1 MAHDFLWLYHGSY
14 DDAVRLHET
23 ELWEKSFR
31 ENVACA
37 RAIEKALRG
46 EYAKTGPLPPDCAAK
61 VLEEYGFKRV
71 NYVLA
76 STVLDMKDLPLVS
89 GMLGEK
95 ALAWAKDSGT
105 VPDAVYGHFCCVE
118 APDNLLTAF
127 LRQTQEAYMALG
139 LFDRGHCSAG
149 MYEENVEGRVLVM
162 DPSTLKENCWTQEDQ
177 LWLAEG
183 GFGCDPKSSGRA
195 IYAVCLSDGEKT
207 RWNREDF
214 LGVLDEQYLP
224 EWAAQALEAMQEPE
238 QKPVESQGPGE
249 MTMC

>member
-14 DDAVRLHET
+14 DDAFRLHET

-76 STVLDMKDLPLVS
+76 STILDMKDLPLVS
-89 GMLGEK
+89 GMLGEES
-95 ALAWAKDSGT
+95 LAWARNSGT

-127 LRQTQEAYMALG
+127 LRQTQEAYMVLG

-214 LGVLDEQYLP
+214 VGVLDEQYLP
-224 EWAAQALEAMQEPE
+224 EWAKQALEAIQEPE
-238 QKPVESQGPGE
+238 QKPVETHGPGE

>member
-1 MAHDFLWLYHGSY
+1 MAGDFLWLYRGSY

-71 NYVLA
+71 NFVLA

-89 GMLGEK
+89 GMLGEET
-95 ALAWAKDSGT
+95 LAWAKRSGIK
-105 VPDAVYGHFCCVE
+105 PDVAYGHFCCVE
-118 APDNLLTAF
+118 TSENLLRAF
-127 LRQTQEAYMALG
+127 LRQAQEAYMALG
-139 LFDRGHCSAG
+139 LFDRSHCSAG
-149 MYEENVEGRVLVM
+149 MYDENVEGKVLVM
-162 DPSTLKENCWTQEDQ
+162 DTSTLKESCWTQEDQ
-177 LWLAEG
+177 LWLAQG

-195 IYAVCLSDGEKT
+195 IYAICLSDGEKT

-214 LGVLDEQYLP
+214 VGVLDEQYLP
-224 EWAAQALEAMQEPE
+224 EWAKQKLEELRAQEPKSAESPE
-238 QKPVESQGPGE
+238 QGGMK
-249 MTMC
+249 MC

>member
-1 MAHDFLWLYHGSY
+1 MAPEYLWLYRGSY

-23 ELWEKSFR
+23 ALWEKSFR

-61 VLEEYGFKRV
+61 ILEEYGFKRV
-71 NYVLA
+71 NFVLA
-76 STVLDMKDLPLVS
+76 STILDMKDLPL
-89 GMLGEK
+89 GPAMLGKDAITWAEK
-95 ALAWAKDSGT
+95 SGT
-105 VPDAVYGHFCCVE
+105 IPDAVYGHFCCVE

-149 MYEENVEGRVLVM
+149 MYEKNVEGKVLVM
-162 DPSTLKENCWTQEDQ
+162 DPSTLKESCWRQEDQ
-177 LWLAEG
+177 LWLAES

-195 IYAVCLSDGEKT
+195 IYAVCLSDGERT

-214 LGVLDEQYLP
+214 LGVLDKQYLP
-224 EWAAQALEAMQEPE
+224 EWAAQKLDELRSQA
-238 QKPVESQGPGE
+238 QKPAESLGQGG
-249 MTMC
+249 MAMC

>member
-1 MAHDFLWLYHGSY
+1 MAPEYLWLYRGSY
-14 DDAVRLHET
+14 DEAVRLHET

-61 VLEEYGFKRV
+61 VLKEYGFKRV
-71 NYVLA
+71 NFVLA
-76 STVLDMKDLPLVS
+76 STVLDMKDLPLVPA
-89 GMLGEK
+89 MLGK
-95 ALAWAKDSGT
+95 DTIAWAEKSGT

-118 APDNLLTAF
+118 APENLLTAF

-139 LFDRGHCSAG
+139 LFDRSHCSTG
-149 MYEENVEGRVLVM
+149 MYEENVEGKVLVM
-162 DPSTLKENCWTQEDQ
+162 DPSTLKESCWRQEDQ

-214 LGVLDEQYLP
+214 LGVLDEQHLP
-224 EWAAQALEAMQEPE
+224 EWAAQKLEELRAQEQRPA
-238 QKPVESQGPGE
+238 ESPGQGG